1 MRGGENMLDTSF
13 ILENVKLSSN
23 NSHSNTTLLVDDKS
37 KDFSKILEKQKHV
50 QNKVEHSYGHNKNP
64 IDKVETHK
72 KTEKDSIDNKLPTE
86 KEDEIE
92 ESIIDDLLVLINSLY
107 QILDELSFDLE
118 NTEDMSQ
125 LQLDLESIISRLGH
139 AIDENL
145 DPEYIIEEL
154 LEDVEDLFLKKDIH
168 LNQDTMD
175 ADNKIIAKEM
185 EQILTELN
193 KLKTNIKPTGVR
205 HKSTIEKSYG
215 GIENLDGLRNQ
226 QELANIQNEEVGVEV
241 EPDKNIENKEEMF
254 EEKNLNLREVIADD
268 VQELPQEQSTEVLET
283 NNPILEMVDRSTSM
297 ENLEVREQD
306 LKEISQKDLFKQ
318 IVDKVK
324 LIQDDFKQEIRIKLK
339 PEILGELMLRMEME
353 KGDVVA
359 KIMVDNYRTK
369 EILETNLYQLKE
381 DMRENGLEIKTFE
394 VFVGTNE
401 DFEREGRQ
409 EFYLNRKNNKFK
421 INNKEI
427 DGVETYVN
435 NTTEKLV
442 GLYEGGRLNL
452 LA

>member
-1 MRGGENMLDTSF
+1 MLDTSF

>member
-1 MRGGENMLDTSF
+1 MLDTSF

-339 PEILGELMLRMEME
+339 PEILGELMLRIEME

>member
-37 KDFSKILEKQKHV
+37 KDFLKILEKQKHV

-125 LQLDLESIISRLGH
+125 LQIDLESIISRLGH

-268 VQELPQEQSTEVLET
+268 VQEFPQEQSTEVLET

>member
-1 MRGGENMLDTSF
+1 MLDTSF

-409 EFYLNRKNNKFK
+409 DFYLNRKNNKFK

>member
-1 MRGGENMLDTSF
+1 MLDTSF

-241 EPDKNIENKEEMF
+241 EPDENIENKEEMF

-306 LKEISQKDLFKQ
+306 LKEVSQKDLFKQ